1 MLSTLSLCA
10 SQSSIIP
17 RPISGHSSLRLAYTS
32 EIRICA
38 GRKAALGVTVV
49 GVKSR
54 KERLCNAVR
63 RAGAERRRFARKAEG
78 IASEALILFL
88 LGAGGSAK
96 AETSRVIRSISHFRL

>member
-1 MLSTLSLCA
+1 M
-10 SQSSIIP
+10 
-17 RPISGHSSLRLAYTS
+17 
-32 EIRICA
+32 RICA

-54 KERLCNAVR
+54 KERLCNVVR
-63 RAGAERRRFARKAEG
+63 RVGAERRRFARKAEG

-96 AETSRVIRSISHFRL
+96 AETSRVMRSISHFRLCVSNASFSDLNSLGDGRMSNADSMRDCVSE